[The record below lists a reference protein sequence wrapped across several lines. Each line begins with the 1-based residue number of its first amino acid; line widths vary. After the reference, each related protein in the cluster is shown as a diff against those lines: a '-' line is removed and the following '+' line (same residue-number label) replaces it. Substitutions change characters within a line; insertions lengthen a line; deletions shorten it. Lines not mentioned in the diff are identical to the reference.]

1 MLSFICTMSL
11 DDFKEIK
18 QAKTLEVKKNL
29 RTGKTFFSA
38 GEETG
43 AVSEKCI
50 LNGVKNLVISQVE
63 SQETG
68 ECFFL
73 LHSRE
78 EGGTTVL
85 ATL

>member
-1 MLSFICTMSL
+1 MSL

-43 AVSEKCI
+43 
-50 LNGVKNLVISQVE
+50 
-63 SQETG
+63 

>member
-43 AVSEKCI
+43 
-50 LNGVKNLVISQVE
+50 
-63 SQETG
+63 